1 MHITPEF
8 AASVIAA
15 SCIIF
20 AYALFTAW
28 RRARKAA
35 RDLVRRADERQQVRA
50 MVADVE
56 STCHAQARRRV
67 RA

>member
-1 MHITPEF
+1 MRITSEF

-20 AYALFTAW
+20 AYALFTAR

-35 RDLVRRADERQQVRA
+35 RDLARRADERQQVQA
-50 MVADVE
+50 MVADIE
-56 STCHAQARRRV
+56 ATCHAQARRRV